1 MMILDAKTLGKRIRS
16 ERMRIG
22 LTQEEFAEM
31 LNISTSYYARIE
43 SGIRMPSLELVIQI
57 VELTNYSLDCLIFGE
72 SKTEKIKVELQMAI
86 NTLTAIKKN
95 L

>member
-1 MMILDAKTLGKRIRS
+1 MILDPKTLGKCIRS

-22 LTQEEFAEM
+22 FTQEEFAEK

-43 SGIRMPSLELVIQI
+43 SGIRMPPLELVIQI
-57 VELTNYSLDCLIFGE
+57 VELTDYSLDCLIFGE
-72 SKTEKIKVELQMAI
+72 YRMGKIKDELQMAI
-86 NTLTAIKKN
+86 NTLAAIKKK

>member
-1 MMILDAKTLGKRIRS
+1 MVLDIKTLGKCIRS

-22 LTQEEFAEM
+22 LTQDEFAEK

-43 SGIRMPSLELVIQI
+43 SGVRMPSLELVIQI
-57 VELTNYSLDCLIFGE
+57 VELTDYSLDCLIFGE
-72 SKTEKIKVELQMAI
+72 YRTCRIKDELQMAI
-86 NTLTAIKKN
+86 NTLAAIKKK

>member
-1 MMILDAKTLGKRIRS
+1 MILDAKTLGKRIRS

-22 LTQEEFAEM
+22 LTQDEFAEK

-72 SKTEKIKVELQMAI
+72 YKTEKIKDELQMAI
-86 NTLTAIKKN
+86 NTLAAIKKK

>member
-1 MMILDAKTLGKRIRS
+1 MVLDTKTLGKRIRS

-22 LTQEEFAEM
+22 LTQDEFAEK

-57 VELTNYSLDCLIFGE
+57 VELTDYSLDCLIFGE
-72 SKTEKIKVELQMAI
+72 YKTEKIKDELQMAI
-86 NTLTAIKKN
+86 NALSAIKRK